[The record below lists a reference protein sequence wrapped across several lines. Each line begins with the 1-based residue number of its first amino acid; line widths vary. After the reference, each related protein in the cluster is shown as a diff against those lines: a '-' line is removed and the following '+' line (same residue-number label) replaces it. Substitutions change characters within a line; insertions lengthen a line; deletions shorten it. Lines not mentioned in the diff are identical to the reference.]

1 MFGAD
6 KSLFDVLVDT
16 EAAASGCGAAISL
29 LHARMSGQ
37 QPQQQHGG
45 SD

>member
-1 MFGAD
+1 MFGGD